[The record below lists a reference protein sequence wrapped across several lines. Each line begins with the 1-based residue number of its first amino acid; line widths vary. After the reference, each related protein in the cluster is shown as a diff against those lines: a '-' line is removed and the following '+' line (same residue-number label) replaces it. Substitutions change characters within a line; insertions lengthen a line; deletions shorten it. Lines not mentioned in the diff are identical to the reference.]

1 MFNIVKLSRANC
13 SRNRC
18 LTVGRLLHRFI
29 IIHIAFPRRYDYEF
43 ICISFSLIVSL
54 PFTHRRTMF
63 ACCRKRSVVV
73 IETRV
78 NKRDSQSI
86 LAEKVFLFLERRFA
100 SADANFTR
108 LFIPVRL
115 FITEDCG
122 VTYLTYFI
130 IVSRIR
136 SEGRQ
141 PRPRLILPRILR
153 QVEKCRGEKTR

>member
-1 MFNIVKLSRANC
+1 MSNGWTVVASFYYYTYRLSPSLRLRVYLHLVLLNC
-13 SRNRC
+13 
-18 LTVGRLLHRFI
+18 
-29 IIHIAFPRRYDYEF
+29 
-43 ICISFSLIVSL
+43 L
-54 PFTHRRTMF
+54 PAIYTPAHNV
-63 ACCRKRSVVV
+63 CRKRSVVV